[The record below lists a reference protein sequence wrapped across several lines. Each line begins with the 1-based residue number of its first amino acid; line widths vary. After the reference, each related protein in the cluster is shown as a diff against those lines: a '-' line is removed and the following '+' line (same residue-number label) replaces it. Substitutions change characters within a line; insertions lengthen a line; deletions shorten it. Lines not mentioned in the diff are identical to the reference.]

1 MLVVGSMPDGF
12 SANCNLVSVATD
24 AGAILEQMVGA
35 ASSDH
40 STAGSRNMRRRSKSD
55 CVRIVA
61 PPAVNEL
68 ARRRNL
74 CESTQPMDIPLRAM
88 QSSILITVCPSATA
102 LTSVH

>member
-40 STAGSRNMRRRSKSD
+40 STIYRWIQKYAPEVEKRLRSH
-55 CVRIVA
+55 CR
-61 PPAVNEL
+61 P
-68 ARRRNL
+68 ARRQRASA
-74 CESTQPMDIPLRAM
+74 STKLM
-88 QSSILITVCPSATA
+88 
-102 LTSVH
+102 